1 MEAYYHIAVRN
12 IVNCNDLINQYIEND
27 CRYAEFNGI
36 ILKKYVF
43 EQLRLLTE
51 MNWWIEEFFDYFIS
65 IITKKDIIMMLKG
78 IITFRSEL
86 NNAMSYYR
94 QNNYL
99 TLTEKTFLKNFYVD
113 MRRISRRMRRRLK
126 RQNFFA

>member
-36 ILKKYVF
+36 IQKKYVF

-65 IITKKDIIMMLKG
+65 IITKKDIIMMFA
-78 IITFRSEL
+78 IIVVEVLMEFHI
-86 NNAMSYYR
+86 NANSVGNFIV
-94 QNNYL
+94 QN
-99 TLTEKTFLKNFYVD
+99 
-113 MRRISRRMRRRLK
+113 I
-126 RQNFFA
+126 